1 MRSHAT
7 RAFKSSSFIF
17 AYQATAIRPPRGM
30 AVPTCHYRV
39 DQVAAAIAQC
49 VGGCWVGKANRES
62 NGGSECAAA
71 PRTIHDVSPALWTKY
86 RNRTEVQAYLPGAH

>member
-17 AYQATAIRPPRGM
+17 AYQATAIWQPIRPPRGM

-39 DQVAAAIAQC
+39 DQVPAAIAQC
-49 VGGCWVGKANRES
+49 VGGGRVGKANRKS
-62 NGGSECAAA
+62 NDGSECARR
-71 PRTIHDVSPALWTKY
+71 PNDS
-86 RNRTEVQAYLPGAH
+86 